1 MAFISESAFMIFA
14 AFAIFLLVGGGAIL
28 VLWILMPFSVFGT
41 KELLKKSIAEQ
52 EKTNRLL
59 RSILEADLYR
69 AEALRPKEVMDE
81 PVEKRE
87 NTH

>member
-1 MAFISESAFMIFA
+1 MAFISESSLIIFA
-14 AFAIFLLVGGGAIL
+14 AFAIFLAVGAGAIV
-28 VLWILMPFSVFGT
+28 VLWIIMPFSIFGT

-59 RSILEADLYR
+59 RSLLEADLYR
-69 AEALRPKEVMDE
+69 TEARMGKESAGE

>member
-1 MAFISESAFMIFA
+1 MAFISESSLLIFA
-14 AFAIFLLVGGGAIL
+14 AFAIFLAVGAGAII
-28 VLWILMPFSVFGT
+28 VLWIIMPFSIFGT

-59 RSILEADLYR
+59 RSLLEADLYR
-69 AEALRPKEVMDE
+69 AEALRTKEGADE
-81 PVEKRE
+81 PLENRG

>member
-1 MAFISESAFMIFA
+1 MAFISESALIIFA
-14 AFAIFLLVGGGAIL
+14 AFAIFLAVGAGAIL

-59 RSILEADLYR
+59 RSLLEADLYR
-69 AEALRPKEVMDE
+69 AEALRAKEETGESM
-81 PVEKRE
+81 EKRE

>member
-1 MAFISESAFMIFA
+1 MAFISESSLMIFA
-14 AFAIFLLVGGGAIL
+14 AFAIFLAVGAGAII
-28 VLWILMPFSVFGT
+28 VLWIIMPFSIFGT

-59 RSILEADLYR
+59 RSLLEADLYR
-69 AEALRPKEVMDE
+69 VEARGPKEGADE
-81 PVEKRE
+81 PLVKRE

>member
-1 MAFISESAFMIFA
+1 MAFISESSLLIFA
-14 AFAIFLLVGGGAIL
+14 AFAIFLAVGAGAII
-28 VLWILMPFSVFGT
+28 VLWVIMPFSIFGT

-59 RSILEADLYR
+59 RSLLEADLYR
-69 AEALRPKEVMDE
+69 AEALRAKEGADE
-81 PVEKRE
+81 PLENRE

>member
-1 MAFISESAFMIFA
+1 MAFISESALTIFA

-41 KELLKKSIAEQ
+41 KDLLKKLIAEQ

-69 AEALRPKEVMDE
+69 SEARGAKEVMDE
-81 PVEKRE
+81 PMEKRE

>member
-1 MAFISESAFMIFA
+1 MIFA

-69 AEALRPKEVMDE
+69 AEARGAKEVMDE
-81 PVEKRE
+81 PMEKRE